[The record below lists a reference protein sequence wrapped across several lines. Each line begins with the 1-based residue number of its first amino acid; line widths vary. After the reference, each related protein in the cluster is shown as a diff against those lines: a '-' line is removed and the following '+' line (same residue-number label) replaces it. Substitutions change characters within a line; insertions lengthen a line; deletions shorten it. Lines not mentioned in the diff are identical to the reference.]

1 MNQTDL
7 TIALHS
13 AAAKGCADS
22 IRSVLDGGAYI
33 HAKKDGQSPLSLA
46 ANTGCVPAV
55 RILVERGNINQYPMD
70 HDAVT
75 ALILATTRGHSEVV
89 EFLLEMGANIE
100 SRSKK
105 EDTPLMR
112 AITHNRYDVAE
123 MLLSKGANPE
133 AVNIYGD
140 SALFRAICKRS
151 TELIDLLLDSG
162 ASRSFR
168 MKGFSPMT
176 IAAKHGSTEMVQH
189 LIDRGFDINA
199 KDSCGC
205 TPIHGAITS
214 LNPEVVRLLIVA
226 GAHVGVVDESMGR
239 TALSLAVCEG
249 SLDIVKLLI
258 ECGVNVNS
266 ADDNGETPLICA
278 SYCDDT
284 ELVDYLLDEGADI
297 TCTCHDG
304 CTALHAAAQGGC
316 IDIVK
321 VLLSRG
327 ADINACTSDG
337 DEITPVDMAD
347 AYENYDVVRFLLDR
361 GAVSDFQKSLYS

>member
-13 AAAKGCADS
+13 AATKGCADS

-55 RILVERGNINQYPMD
+55 KILVERGNIDQFPMD

-75 ALILATTRGHSEVV
+75 ALILATTRGHSQVV
-89 EFLLEMGANIE
+89 EFLLEMGTNIE
-100 SRSKK
+100 GRSKK

-123 MLLSKGANPE
+123 LLLNRGANPE

-140 SALFRAICKRS
+140 TALLRAICGHN
-151 TELIDLLLDSG
+151 TELIDLLLDRG
-162 ASRSFR
+162 ASRIFR

-176 IAAKHGSTEMVQH
+176 IAAKHGSTEMVRH
-189 LIDRGFDINA
+189 LIGRGFDVNA

-205 TPIHGAITS
+205 TPIQGAITS
-214 LNPEVVRLLIVA
+214 MNPEVVRLLIVS

-239 TALSLAVCEG
+239 NALSIAVCEG
-249 SLDIVKLLI
+249 TLEIVKLFI
-258 ECGVNVNS
+258 ECGVDVNS
-266 ADDNGETPLICA
+266 ADENGETPLMCA
-278 SYCDDT
+278 SYSDDT
-284 ELVDYLLDEGADI
+284 ELVNYLLDVGADI
-297 TCTCHDG
+297 ACTCFDG

-316 IDIVK
+316 IDIIK
-321 VLLSRG
+321 ILLDRG
-327 ADINACTSDG
+327 ACIDACTSDG

-347 AYENYDVVRFLLDR
+347 AYENYDAVRYLLDR